1 MSQIRFEEQQYNTES
16 LDAGLWKRIFVLM
29 RPLRKELVRLLILM
43 VAVAG
48 CDVLFPIL
56 NKIAIDTFAAGGQP
70 DSSLWMFSG
79 VYMAGVLFQAFSVY
93 LFFMQ
98 AGKIE
103 MAFSYDVR
111 QKAFAKLQTL
121 SFSYFDRTQRYR
133 PAGGN
138 SVMESDGFDL
148 GFSGDAG
155 GQRRHAAGQLEAG
168 VAGADGRAGAG
179 LAERVVSGSDSQ
191 ELPQRAAD

>member
-111 QKAFAKLQTL
+111 EKPLPSCRRSRFPTL
-121 SFSYFDRTQRYR
+121 TGRRS
-133 PAGGN
+133 AG
-138 SVMESDGFDL
+138 
-148 GFSGDAG
+148 
-155 GQRRHAAGQLEAG
+155 
-168 VAGADGRAGAG
+168 
-179 LAERVVSGSDSQ
+179 
-191 ELPQRAAD
+191 

>member
-79 VYMAGVLFQAFSVY
+79 VYMAGVLLRCAPES
-93 LFFMQ
+93 
-98 AGKIE
+98 
-103 MAFSYDVR
+103 VR
-111 QKAFAKLQTL
+111 Q
-121 SFSYFDRTQRYR
+121 
-133 PAGGN
+133 
-138 SVMESDGFDL
+138 
-148 GFSGDAG
+148 
-155 GQRRHAAGQLEAG
+155 
-168 VAGADGRAGAG
+168 
-179 LAERVVSGSDSQ
+179 
-191 ELPQRAAD
+191 AADALVFLL